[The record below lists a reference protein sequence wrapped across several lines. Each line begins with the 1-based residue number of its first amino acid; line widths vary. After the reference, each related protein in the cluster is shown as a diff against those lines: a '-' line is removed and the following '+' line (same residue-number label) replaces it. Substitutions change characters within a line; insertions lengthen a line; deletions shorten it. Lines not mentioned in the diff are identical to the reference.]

1 MSEPSNSSS
10 REVRIGIV
18 GSRRRGDELNVRELV
33 RELFFKYGSNLVIV
47 SGGCRGIDSWA
58 EDEARKL
65 GVKVKIF
72 QPNLNGTKSFHDVVS
87 RYYERNKRIA
97 EYATGGI
104 YAFVAE
110 DRKGGTENTIKHAQ
124 KLGRKIVLK

>member
-1 MSEPSNSSS
+1 LS
-10 REVRIGIV
+10 VRIGIV
-18 GSRRRGDELNVRELV
+18 GSRRRRDELSVRELV
-33 RELFFKYGSNLVIV
+33 RELFVKHGSNLVIV
-47 SGGCRGIDSWA
+47 SGGCQGVDSWA

-65 GVKVKIF
+65 GVDVFIF
-72 QPNLNGTKSFHDVVS
+72 KPNLSNIKDYHDAVS
-87 RYYERNKRIA
+87 RYYERNKKIA

-104 YAFVAE
+104 YAFVSE

>member
-1 MSEPSNSSS
+1 MS
-10 REVRIGIV
+10 VRIGIV
-18 GSRRRGDELNVRELV
+18 GSRRRRDELSVRELV
-33 RELFFKYGSNLVIV
+33 RELFVKHGSNLVIV
-47 SGGCRGIDSWA
+47 SGGCQGVDSWA

-65 GVKVKIF
+65 GVDVFIF
-72 QPNLNGTKSFHDVVS
+72 KPNLSNIKDYHDAVS
-87 RYYERNKRIA
+87 RYYERNKKIA

-104 YAFVAE
+104 YAFVSE

>member
-1 MSEPSNSSS
+1 MTELLGF
-10 REVRIGIV
+10 EVRIAIV
-18 GSRRRGDELNVRELV
+18 GSRRRKDELNVRELV
-33 RELFFKYGSNLVIV
+33 RELFVKHGQNLVII

-58 EDEARKL
+58 EDEAKKL
-65 GVKVKIF
+65 GVDVFIF
-72 QPNLNGTKSFHDVVS
+72 KPDLSNIRDYHDAVS
-87 RYYERNKRIA
+87 RYYERNKKIA
-97 EYATGGI
+97 EYAVDGI